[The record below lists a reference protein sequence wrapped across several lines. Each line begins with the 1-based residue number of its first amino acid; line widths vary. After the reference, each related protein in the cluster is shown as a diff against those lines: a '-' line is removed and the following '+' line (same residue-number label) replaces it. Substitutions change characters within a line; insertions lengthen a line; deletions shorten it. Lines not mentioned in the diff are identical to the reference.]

1 MVDMLNNKENIHE
14 EISTELELSN
24 LKEEI
29 ISNVEIHDW
38 DSENPY
44 HYYTADGKK
53 VVITPEDWEKYKD
66 DPIFGEVRAAIEAER
81 AACP

>member
-24 LKEEI
+24 LKKEI

-44 HYYTADGKK
+44 HYYMKIHLVK
-53 VVITPEDWEKYKD
+53 
-66 DPIFGEVRAAIEAER
+66 
-81 AACP
+81 